1 MWSSGR
7 VVGRVFWGWSRA
19 ARTTGRCDSLGL
31 TLSILAGVATPVAG
45 CGKKILA
52 GRLGARRHTDRGG
65 RGVPLTHVRS
75 LGRTLWPG
83 VWPGRTLLLLDA
95 DWGIWE
101 ISDLERS
108 FASIKEPWMPRTA
121 RASLGGY
128 CYHAL
133 NRGNAR
139 SRVFHQQEDYSAF
152 LKIICESSMRLPMGP
167 LTY

>member
-1 MWSSGR
+1 
-7 VVGRVFWGWSRA
+7 
-19 ARTTGRCDSLGL
+19 
-31 TLSILAGVATPVAG
+31 
-45 CGKKILA
+45 
-52 GRLGARRHTDRGG
+52 
-65 RGVPLTHVRS
+65 LTHVRS

-101 ISDLERS
+101 VSGLERS

-128 CYHAL
+128 FYHGL